1 MSTLKSASA
10 FVLATVLVFAGSAL
24 PARAG
29 EDVAGVLADNQ
40 NLSAGVLAEQR
51 GGSIPTPLANATATV
66 SGNFS
71 AFDVTGSNSNVGS
84 FTGASGM
91 FTVLQ
96 NTGNNVAI
104 QAQTILNVT
113 LN

>member
-1 MSTLKSASA
+1 MSALKSASA
-10 FVLATVLVFAGSAL
+10 FVLATVLVFAGSLL

-51 GGSIPTPLANATATV
+51 GGSALATATATV
-66 SGNFS
+66 SNNFS
-71 AFDVTGSNSNVGS
+71 AFDVTGSNSNIGS

-96 NTGNNVAI
+96 NTGNNVVI
-104 QAQTILNVT
+104 QTQTVLNVT

>member
-1 MSTLKSASA
+1 MSALKSASA
-10 FVLATVLVFAGSAL
+10 FVLATVVFAGSLL

-29 EDVAGVLADNQ
+29 EDLANLLPDNQ
-40 NLSAGVLAEQR
+40 HLSAGVLADQR
-51 GGSIPTPLANATATV
+51 GGSALATATATV
-66 SGNFS
+66 SNNFS

-84 FTGASGM
+84 FTGASGV

-104 QAQTILNVT
+104 QAQTVLNVT
-113 LN
+113 LH